1 MSVSYS
7 ECFDLLQSSQSCV
20 ADKGTSDD
28 EETMEDGMCQPTKV
42 AASYISILDQA
53 WVRNPKHACRNAL
66 KMVIVQYS
74 WNN

>member
-7 ECFDLLQSSQSCV
+7 ECFDLLQSSRSCV

-42 AASYISILDQA
+42 AASYISNIV
-53 WVRNPKHACRNAL
+53 WVRNPNMPAGMH
-66 KMVIVQYS
+66 
-74 WNN
+74 